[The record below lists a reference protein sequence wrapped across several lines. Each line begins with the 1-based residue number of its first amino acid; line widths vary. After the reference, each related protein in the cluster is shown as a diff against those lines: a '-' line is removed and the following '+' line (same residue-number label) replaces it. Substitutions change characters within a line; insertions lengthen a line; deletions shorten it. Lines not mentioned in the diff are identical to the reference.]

1 MKKLLAGVMM
11 TAFTA
16 LAYENCTVD
25 GISWNYS
32 VSNGK
37 ATIELSDLPNVES
50 IIIPDALGGYPVSA
64 IGEWVFDGCS
74 SLVSVK
80 VPDGVEKIGAHAFA
94 SCTSLSEFVIG
105 GNVISIG
112 EGAFD
117 GCTSLKS
124 VEIPDSVKTIGYMA
138 FCGCTALESVS
149 IGKGLD
155 SIADRMFDGCLS
167 LLQVSITENV
177 KSIGE
182 GAFAGCERLVSVKN
196 AGGVTVIGRE
206 AFDECHSLSDF
217 TIGRNVES
225 IGVGAFWG
233 CEALMSITIPG
244 SASSVGSLAFYECVS
259 LETIAFLGGAP
270 DGLKGSR
277 IFDSATKVYYPEAYA
292 DSYKAIVPEEKFA
305 GYVTADIPEIADES
319 QIFAALLGS
328 ADSRLAANIKSVA
341 EYARY
346 RDWASGLIGVSREEV
361 KKSPNAWLSYALA
374 APKLITSTPK
384 DGDISIQSFTRA
396 EAEGVFNFTVDI
408 KDIAIGNGAEEANI
422 RKVIEVEG
430 ASDLSPGS
438 FSADSVC
445 VNSANASDGKIKFEV
460 RPQNGSEKSFFFKV
474 KFPCH

>member
-16 LAYENCTVD
+16 LAYENSTVD
-25 GISWNYS
+25 GVSWNYS
-32 VSNGK
+32 VSYGK

-50 IIIPDALGGYPVSA
+50 IIIPDALDGYPVSA

-80 VPDGVEKIGAHAFA
+80 VPDSVEKIGAHAFA
-94 SCTSLSEFVIG
+94 SCTGLSEFIIG
-105 GNVISIG
+105 GKVISIG

-124 VEIPDSVKTIGYMA
+124 VVIPDSVKTIGYMA

-155 SIADRMFDGCLS
+155 SIADRMFDGCPS
-167 LLQVSITENV
+167 LLQVSITENI

-196 AGGVTVIGRE
+196 AGGVTDIGRE
-206 AFDECHSLSDF
+206 AFDGCYSLSDF
-217 TIGRNVES
+217 TIGRDVKS

-233 CEALMSITIPG
+233 CEALMFITIPE
-244 SASSVGSLAFYECVS
+244 SVSSVGSLAFYECTS
-259 LETIAFLGGAP
+259 LETIAFLGGVP
-270 DGLKGSR
+270 DGLQGSR
-277 IFDSATKVYYPEAYA
+277 ILDSATKVYYPEAYA
-292 DSYKAIVPEEKFA
+292 DSYKDIVPEEKFA
-305 GYVTADIPEIADES
+305 GYVTADIPEIAAES
-319 QIFAALLGS
+319 EIFAALLGS
-328 ADSRLAANIKSVA
+328 ADTRLAANIKSVA

-346 RDWASGLIGVSREEV
+346 RNWASSLAGVSLEDV

-374 APKLITSTPK
+374 TSKLIASTPS
-384 DGDISIQSFTRA
+384 DGDISIRSFNRA
-396 EAEGVFNFTVDI
+396 EATGAFNFTVDI

-430 ASDLSPGS
+430 ASDLSSGS

-445 VNSANASDGKIKFEV
+445 VNAASASDRKIKFEV

-474 KFPCH
+474 KFHCH